1 MLTITKSEKGKTMY
15 KSPIELLTAE
25 IQAKLEN
32 GVVDLLKHIDI
43 NVDKDELIRAL
54 RYDRKQ
60 YDNGFSDGRLAGLDE
75 QYAGIVWCAD
85 CKYCGKGE
93 PLTCFHPRVITAF
106 GEVSKIDFCSWG
118 KRRDDEQ

>member
-1 MLTITKSEKGKTMY
+1 MY

-25 IQAKLEN
+25 IQAKLED

-75 QYAGIVWCAD
+75 QYAMPGLSGARIVSIAA
-85 CKYCGKGE
+85 KASHL
-93 PLTCFHPRVITAF
+93 PASTRA
-106 GEVSKIDFCSWG
+106 
-118 KRRDDEQ
+118 